1 MSKARN
7 RDAIGVSDVIYD
19 MIVAGLTPG
28 PRSYHGLVVAHVLNA
43 DEEGAVIRFSLSFS
57 LYISI

>member
-1 MSKARN
+1 MIRARK

-28 PRSYHGLVVAHVLNA
+28 PRSYHGLVVAHVLNS
-43 DEEGAVIRFSLSFS
+43 DVEGAVCIFLLF
-57 LYISI
+57 LFCLEH